1 MLQNSYAMPVNAAEI
16 APPAPAH
23 YTMPQPSAAPAVTQ
37 RPGTAQGA
45 AVNGR
50 GGGKGADAFAPDVA
64 VPGAA
69 LSEAAAQRNTAS
81 EIAAQRANAPG
92 NAVSGPA
99 AQSAAAPGVA
109 RRGSHAAGTQE
120 AAAAK
125 RAAGMRE
132 DAMPAAPSLAQPN
145 YLLRTQLFVCLF
157 LAAVLYFAWRQGGQ
171 LWVQLARFLRQVLE
185 EGISFSGQEELT
197 RFTDEARDFFGRL
210 VEAFATL
217 G

>member
-1 MLQNSYAMPVNAAEI
+1 MPQNSYAMPVNAAEI

-37 RPGTAQGA
+37 RPGTAQG
-45 AVNGR
+45 G
-50 GGGKGADAFAPDVA
+50 
-64 VPGAA
+64 
-69 LSEAAAQRNTAS
+69 AQRNTAS
-81 EIAAQRANAPG
+81 EIAAQRANAPE

-210 VEAFATL
+210 VEAFASL